1 MARKNK
7 DATSR
12 LSARYIDDNI
22 LLSATHAWTYMR
34 LPLTSYE
41 YLSYSGREGLCD
53 QITNSLAALI
63 TNNQET
69 IEAHLRIAHR
79 PFDVAHWADSLNERA
94 SKYDTAPAW
103 KRYLSNMASRVSRMG
118 FDDKEVYLGVCLG
131 DRRNVGSSTNNLGA
145 SALSEALTPLRD
157 ISKALENFAKY
168 DDMVV
173 SDSEIEYWSNKADD
187 IHRTIAQSALHGVP
201 ATAEEIAWLISR
213 SLWPNLSEEQTE
225 NSNKGAS
232 KWGPGE
238 IAALAEGIATNLHKM
253 VEVEQIDL
261 LGNTQ
266 KGYAVTLSISR
277 FPDTFHF
284 PDQEPWMHFAAANSF
299 KVDFS
304 TRFEIVPALKVQ
316 KDVGKKLALAK
327 DQAEHIAEA
336 GVAVPLK
343 IREQL
348 ATATMLEYTI
358 DKDRM
363 PWAYSRHRLIVTG
376 STPEEAISRANTI
389 REQYRELSIDVVWS
403 TGEQFDLLCEA
414 MPGDKVRSKSYY
426 QRQELSI
433 LGAAMPTASSLVGDV
448 EAGNPPW
455 RGPYLG
461 YTRNRVKTPVF
472 FSPHIA
478 MIRNLPPGIAITGAP
493 GGGKALS
500 LDTPL
505 PTPTGW
511 TTMGDIKIGDEV
523 FDEKGLPCRVL
534 SVTDV
539 MENHECYEVV
549 FDDGSSIIADAEHRW
564 LTDTRSSRVSAQRK
578 TKRTLTNKNL
588 AWASEEKL
596 NAMKMYLRDLD
607 PEILVTSDAL
617 ATMIPSGVSSIAY
630 KTAAKELAK
639 NGLTSTKTKVRGSGQ
654 VDLWPARELLEHTIL
669 RMSGLRN
676 DQRYRQILPQVRTT
690 KEILETLTLENGN
703 RLNHSIPVAEP
714 LSLDTKTLR
723 LDPYCLGVWLADG
736 TTARGENAAGDS
748 EISEAFESAGYPL
761 SKRKHQTHGNAIGY
775 GVLGGFH
782 KGLREIGVLGQKH
795 IPIEYLRASSSQRMA
810 LLQGILDGNGYI
822 GVDGNCELTLTSF
835 PLAKDA
841 QELMHSLGI
850 KTHWS
855 EGRDVLVLLDG
866 SHQDCGP
873 KYIINFTSKDS
884 TFALS
889 RKKARESNT
898 EKRTAPRRRYIK
910 EIRQVASVPVK
921 CITVDSPSHLY
932 LAGREMIPTHN
943 SFLAFTLAYQ
953 MAVQGVWTIYID
965 PKADAKPM
973 GELKGLGT
981 PKVFDL
987 RHGEP
992 GMLDPFSLA
1001 DADNP
1006 ADASIQA
1013 LQTINFLLG
1022 GTGISEDREEA
1033 LFKAVDVVSRN
1044 PNPSL
1049 SKVVDYLLQSSDTHS
1064 RNLGNVLNTY
1074 RTLPFAKLCFEP
1086 STGTKMRPEDG
1097 LTVITLLGLELPPVG
1112 TAVENLTYDNKVAV
1126 AVMYLITRFA
1136 RKLML
1141 GMDKGHPK
1149 AICIDEAWA
1158 ITSTPQGARLIPEI
1172 ARMGRSH
1179 NTALVLVSQ
1188 NANDL
1193 MSQSVTNSLS
1203 TKFAFRSTI
1212 PSEIDDVMTLF
1223 GLEKDQGYQ
1232 STVRDLNNGE
1242 CLMQDADGRVA
1253 MIKVDDWDQV
1263 LFDTFNTN
1271 PETRGKTTGTALE
1284 PREI

>member
-1 MARKNK
+1 MARKKK

-22 LLSATHAWTYMR
+22 LLSATHAWTYLR

-41 YLSYSGREGLCD
+41 YLSYSDREGLCD

-69 IEAHLRIAHR
+69 VEAHLRIAYR
-79 PFDVAHWADSLNERA
+79 PFNVTHWVDSLNARA
-94 SKYDTAPAW
+94 TRYETAPAW
-103 KRYLSNMASRVSRMG
+103 KRYLSTMASRVSRMD
-118 FDDKEVYLGVCLG
+118 FEEKEVYLGICLG
-131 DRRNVGSSTNNLGA
+131 DRRNVGSSKNNLGA
-145 SALSEALTPLRD
+145 SALAEALTPLRD
-157 ISKALENFAKY
+157 IAKALENFAQY

-173 SDSEIEYWSNKADD
+173 SDSEIEYWSDKASDV
-187 IHRTIAQSALHGVP
+187 HRTISQSALHGIP

-213 SLWPNLSEEQTE
+213 SLWPNLSEQQ
-225 NSNKGAS
+225 NNHDNAGVS

-238 IAALAEGIATNLHKM
+238 ITALAEGIATNFHKM

-266 KGYAVTLSISR
+266 KGYAITLSVSR
-277 FPDTFHF
+277 FPETLSF
-284 PDQEPWMHFAAANSF
+284 PEQEPWMHFAAANSF
-299 KVDFS
+299 RVDFS

-316 KDVGKKLALAK
+316 KDVGKKLAIAK
-327 DQAEHIAEA
+327 DQAQHIAEA

-363 PWAYSRHRLIVTG
+363 PWAYARHRLIITG

-403 TGEQFDLLCEA
+403 SGEQFDLLCEA

-433 LGAAMPTASSLVGDV
+433 LGAAMPTASSIVGDV
-448 EAGNPPW
+448 EAGNPSW

-493 GGGKALS
+493 GGGKALA

-505 PTPTGW
+505 ATPTGW
-511 TTMGDIKIGDEV
+511 ITMGEVQAGDFLV
-523 FDEKGLPCRVL
+523 DSCGNPTKVLATTTVLYDRPCYLLTFADGAQVVADENHQWYINRKGILPNEESEAWQVTTKSLFAMRN
-534 SVTDV
+534 TDV
-539 MENHECYEVV
+539 KLQITSPGNLAVLI
-549 FDDGSSIIADAEHRW
+549 D
-564 LTDTRSSRVSAQRK
+564 
-578 TKRTLTNKNL
+578 LTNIQ
-588 AWASEEKL
+588 SV
-596 NAMKMYLRDLD
+596 
-607 PEILVTSDAL
+607 P
-617 ATMIPSGVSSIAY
+617 P
-630 KTAAKELAK
+630 
-639 NGLTSTKTKVRGSGQ
+639 
-654 VDLWPARELLEHTIL
+654 
-669 RMSGLRN
+669 
-676 DQRYRQILPQVRTT
+676 
-690 KEILETLTLENGN
+690 
-703 RLNHSIPVAEP
+703 
-714 LSLDTKTLR
+714 
-723 LDPYCLGVWLADG
+723 
-736 TTARGENAAGDS
+736 
-748 EISEAFESAGYPL
+748 
-761 SKRKHQTHGNAIGY
+761 
-775 GVLGGFH
+775 
-782 KGLREIGVLGQKH
+782 
-795 IPIEYLRASSSQRMA
+795 
-810 LLQGILDGNGYI
+810 
-822 GVDGNCELTLTSF
+822 
-835 PLAKDA
+835 
-841 QELMHSLGI
+841 
-850 KTHWS
+850 
-855 EGRDVLVLLDG
+855 
-866 SHQDCGP
+866 
-873 KYIINFTSKDS
+873 
-884 TFALS
+884 
-889 RKKARESNT
+889 
-898 EKRTAPRRRYIK
+898 
-910 EIRQVASVPVK
+910 VPVK
-921 CITVDSPSHLY
+921 CVQVDSLDHTY
-932 LAGREMIPTHN
+932 LITKSLIPTHN

-973 GELKGLGT
+973 GELKGLGK

-992 GMLDPFSLA
+992 GMLDPFSLS
-1001 DADNP
+1001 DNP
-1006 ADASIQA
+1006 ADAKIQA
-1013 LQTINFLLG
+1013 LQTINLLLG
-1022 GTGISEDREEA
+1022 GVGISDDREEA
-1033 LFKAVDVVSRN
+1033 LFNAIKFVGEN
-1044 PNPSL
+1044 PDPSL
-1049 SKVVDYLLQSSDTHS
+1049 SKVVDYLLASGEKGS
-1064 RNLGNVLNTY
+1064 RNLGNVLDGL
-1074 RTLPFAKLCFEP
+1074 RELPFARLCFEP
-1086 STGTKMRPEDG
+1086 SKGTQMRPEDG
-1097 LTVITLLGLELPPVG
+1097 LTIITLLGLELPPVG
-1112 TAVENLTYDNKVAV
+1112 ANPENHSYENKVAV

-1141 GMDKGHPK
+1141 GMDKDHPK

-1188 NANDL
+1188 NAGDL
-1193 MSQSVTNSLS
+1193 MEQSVTNSLS

-1212 PSEIDDVMTLF
+1212 PSEIEDVMTLF

-1284 PREI
+1284 SREM